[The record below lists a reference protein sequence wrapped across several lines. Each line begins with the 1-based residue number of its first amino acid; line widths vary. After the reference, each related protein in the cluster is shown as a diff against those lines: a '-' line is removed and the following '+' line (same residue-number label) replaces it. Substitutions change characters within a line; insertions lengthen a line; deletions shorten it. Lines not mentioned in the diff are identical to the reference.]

1 MKFNPASY
9 QKLGGTL
16 SGGFAQDHKGFDK
29 FTFKEIVWDSEKKEK
44 TLFVGT
50 MDDFGDGAKILK
62 KINYLDGKSA
72 IVIAE
77 VQ

>member
-1 MKFNPASY
+1 M
-9 QKLGGTL
+9 
-16 SGGFAQDHKGFDK
+16 AQDDIKILVEDLRRQR
-29 FTFKEIVWDSEKKEK
+29 ESLEKKEK